1 MERERERER
10 ETSSYQSL
18 MGVHSFAQVLLR
30 TQVFART
37 LSLAL
42 SVFFFTYVSKQI
54 YAHTHKWCERRRI
67 SHAYNSSRYNSS
79 KIHSFRCK
87 GTYTYIYVYSCT
99 YNANPKKRIFCFK
112 SIQRRQR
119 QRQRQRQR
127 RGQRALCNTIQ
138 VKTVA
143 VAPPL
148 TMLLNRQPP

>member
-54 YAHTHKWCERRRI
+54 YTHTHI
-67 SHAYNSSRYNSS
+67 SGVRDAEFLMLTTALGTTVPRY
-79 KIHSFRCK
+79 IHSDAK
-87 GTYTYIYVYSCT
+87 VHIHTYTYIHVRTMQIRKKEYFALNQYSDVNVNASA
-99 YNANPKKRIFCFK
+99 NANVGDKGHCV
-112 SIQRRQR
+112 IQYKLKQ
-119 QRQRQRQR
+119 
-127 RGQRALCNTIQ
+127 
-138 VKTVA
+138 
-143 VAPPL
+143 
-148 TMLLNRQPP
+148 